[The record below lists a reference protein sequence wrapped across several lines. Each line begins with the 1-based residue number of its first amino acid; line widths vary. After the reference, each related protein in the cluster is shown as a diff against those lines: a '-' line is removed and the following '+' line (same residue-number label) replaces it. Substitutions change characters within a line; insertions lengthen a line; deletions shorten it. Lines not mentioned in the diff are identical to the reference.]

1 VAGPDL
7 EHADAEVAAI
17 KARYPAARAL
27 YGTGATIAATLA
39 GMDGASMVH
48 LAAHGSHDPE
58 NALFSRLHLADGP
71 LMAYDLQQLDTAPD
85 HVVLSACDLGRAVV
99 RPGDEI
105 LGFTA
110 ALLYAGTAT
119 VIASVARVP
128 DEAAAE
134 LMARYHRALTE
145 GTEPAR
151 ALAATSYPAPF
162 VCFGAG

>member
-7 EHADAEVAAI
+7 AYADAEVAAI
-17 KARYPAARAL
+17 ATRYPAARAL
-27 YGTGATIAATLA
+27 HGAAATTGATLL
-39 GMDGASMVH
+39 GMDGASLVH

-71 LMAYDLQQLDTAPD
+71 LMAYDLQQLDTAPNQ
-85 HVVLSACDLGRAVV
+85 VVLSACDLGRAIV
-99 RPGDEI
+99 RAGDEI

-128 DEAAAE
+128 DDAAAD

-145 GTEPAR
+145 GAEPAR
-151 ALAATSYPAPF
+151 ALAATAYPAPF